1 MAKQQFYGVKYPFV
15 AEDVENYFIDVNK
28 TLKDK
33 VRSIL
38 MHVIFTPKGQK
49 IRDPEFGTDLIKY
62 IFQPNDS
69 ISWDGIKSEV
79 SNIVSKYVNGVTLKN
94 IEIMQN
100 ENDLGEIY
108 VRLDYS
114 VSNFQS
120 TINDSLIVKI

>member
-49 IRDPEFGTDLIKY
+49 LRDP
-62 IFQPNDS
+62 
-69 ISWDGIKSEV
+69 
-79 SNIVSKYVNGVTLKN
+79 
-94 IEIMQN
+94 
-100 ENDLGEIY
+100 
-108 VRLDYS
+108 
-114 VSNFQS
+114 
-120 TINDSLIVKI
+120 

>member
-49 IRDPEFGTDLIKY
+49 LRDPEFGTDLIRY
-62 IFQPNDS
+62 IFEPNDN
-69 ISWDGIKSEV
+69 ISWEGIKAEITE
-79 SNIVSKYVNGVTLKN
+79 IVNKYVQGVTINN
-94 IEIMQN
+94 ISVVQN
-100 ENDLGEIY
+100 NDDNYEIY
-108 VRLDYS
+108 VRLDYT
-114 VSNFQS
+114 VSDG
-120 TINDSLIVKI
+120 INVVKDSIATKL

>member
-38 MHVIFTPKGQK
+38 MHIIFTPKGQK
-49 IRDPEFGTDLIKY
+49 LRDPEFGTDLIRY
-62 IFQPNDS
+62 IFEPNDS
-69 ISWDGIKSEV
+69 NTWESVKNEV
-79 SNIVSKYVNGVTLKN
+79 SDIVSRYVKGVTINNLSV
-94 IEIMQN
+94 IQN
-100 ENDLGEIY
+100 DSEAAEIY

-114 VSNFQS
+114 V
-120 TINDSLIVKI
+120 TDGINVVEDSIATKL

>member
-49 IRDPEFGTDLIKY
+49 LRDPEFGTDLIRY
-62 IFQPNDS
+62 IFEPNDN
-69 ISWDGIKSEV
+69 ISWEGIKTEISESV
-79 SNIVSKYVNGVTLKN
+79 NKYVNGVVINN
-94 IEIMQN
+94 ISVVQN
-100 ENDLGEIY
+100 DSEAAEIY

-114 VSNFQS
+114 V
-120 TINDSLIVKI
+120 TDGINVVEDSIATKL

>member
-49 IRDPEFGTDLIKY
+49 LKDPEFGTDLIRY
-62 IFQPNDS
+62 IFEPNDNT
-69 ISWDGIKSEV
+69 SWESVRNEISEV
-79 SNIVSKYVNGVTLKN
+79 VSKYVKGVTINN
-94 IEIMQN
+94 ISVMQN
-100 ENDLGEIY
+100 SEDVAEIY

-114 VSNFQS
+114 VNDG
-120 TINDSLIVKI
+120 INIMTDSIATKI

>member
-49 IRDPEFGTDLIKY
+49 LKDPEFGTDLIRY
-62 IFQPNDS
+62 IFEPNDNT
-69 ISWDGIKSEV
+69 SWESVRNEISEV
-79 SNIVSKYVNGVTLKN
+79 VSKYVKGVTINN
-94 IEIMQN
+94 ISVMQN
-100 ENDLGEIY
+100 SEDAAEIY

-114 VSNFQS
+114 VNDG
-120 TINDSLIVKI
+120 INIMTDSIATKI

>member
-49 IRDPEFGTDLIKY
+49 LRDPEFGTDLIRY
-62 IFQPNDS
+62 IFEPNESNTWECVRNEVSEIVSRYVKGVTINNLSVIQNDS
-69 ISWDGIKSEV
+69 EAA
-79 SNIVSKYVNGVTLKN
+79 
-94 IEIMQN
+94 
-100 ENDLGEIY
+100 EIY
-108 VRLDYS
+108 VRLDYTVNDGINIMTDS
-114 VSNFQS
+114 VA
-120 TINDSLIVKI
+120 TKI